1 SVRCRTTTADKS
13 VSSSSCSVSRS
24 SITTPSSAV
33 RFKILVYLNDSFL
46 RTLLPFSRHISYCIY
61 SRRVELVPH
70 ASDPI
75 RTAYHQL
82 LNLQFRN
89 VILAVVPAVEVL
101 RVKVLIV
108 ESEDL
113 LVDLTEALA

>member
-13 VSSSSCSVSRS
+13 VSSSNCSVSRS

-33 RFKILVYLNDSFL
+33 RFKILVYLWIRISLFL
-46 RTLLPFSRHISYCIY
+46 EYCIY
-61 SRRVELVPH
+61 FRRVELVPH

-75 RTAYHQL
+75 HTVYHQL

-89 VILAVVPAVEVL
+89 VILAVVPVVEVL